1 MKCGVI
7 LVTFMMICLDLI
19 IIKLQKALRTITVA
33 HYLDHAEQIVN
44 KLNVLIFK
52 KKMVYVFVCFSLS
65 LACVV

>member
-7 LVTFMMICLDLI
+7 FVTFMMICLDLI

-44 KLNVLIFK
+44 KLNVLIF
-52 KKMVYVFVCFSLS
+52 
-65 LACVV
+65 